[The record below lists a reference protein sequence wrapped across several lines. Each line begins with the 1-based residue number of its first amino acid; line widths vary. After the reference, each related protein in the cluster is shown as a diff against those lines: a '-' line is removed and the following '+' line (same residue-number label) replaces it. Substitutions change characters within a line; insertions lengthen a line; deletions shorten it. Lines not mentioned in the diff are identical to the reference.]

1 MVSRLHSLAA
11 RWRLW
16 SAAFDRWLQ
25 IYTPDD
31 RVNGR
36 FRAQQIQAIL
46 RLTPLTF
53 IANIL
58 TVGVLWSSFAGSPQ
72 FPALLLWG
80 LLLIVLVLLGA
91 RPWLAQLRGRGHEQ
105 ASHRALQKA
114 VNHASVLGLLW
125 GSMPLL
131 AAANPSPLL
140 TLIMSVVVIGMLCAG
155 GFALSSVPK
164 AAIVYTFLVG
174 LGCGLGIFRNPL
186 LARWE
191 IALLLLVYCL
201 VVTAAIITSARTF
214 GARLRAEA
222 EAARQQQLISLLLND
237 FEAHASDWL
246 WELDDQGYLHQPS
259 LKLAQ
264 LWGVPLITLR
274 TTPLVQIFRQY
285 APLDAEELA
294 EAEATLEQL
303 ELRFSHNQSFRNL
316 VIPLQVKGK
325 TRWWR
330 LTAKPLNNKEGHQPS
345 WRGVGAEAT
354 DARKAEREMNRLA
367 NCDALTGLANRHQ
380 FNRRLAELASSLR
393 ADDKRFALLFLD
405 LDNFKHVNDSLGHGV
420 GDRVLQMLAQRLH
433 KSLRQGDL
441 LARLGGDEFALI
453 SLGDDAVRNAGQ
465 IAQRLLECFVEPCNI
480 DGLNLQ
486 LGCSLGIVL
495 APEHSDQPEVL
506 LKYADMALYAAKAAG
521 RNTFQFY
528 QEGMAVT
535 AQRRL
540 TMLNDMRRALE
551 AVPSIRE
558 LSGGIKQNF
567 RWPEALQLP
576 QFELYYQPQI
586 CLEGDRIIGFE
597 ALIRWHHPERG
608 QIPPA
613 EFIPIAEE
621 SNMILP
627 LGVWVLMEACRQAAL
642 WPDNWRVAVNISASQ
657 FSHGNL
663 VQLVQRALCQYGLAP
678 ERLEL
683 EITESLLIQDA
694 QSTRKTLSE
703 LQQLGVRVALDDF
716 GTGYSSL
723 AYLRNFPLTQLKI
736 DRSFVSAL
744 KQDESAR
751 AIVSAIL
758 QLSRALN
765 LETLAEGIESE
776 QEISILRQMG
786 CGLGQGFLFAKPIP
800 AHALLEFASVYQHK
814 L

>member
-1 MVSRLHSLAA
+1 MASGFTSLAA

-46 RLTPLTF
+46 RLTPLTL
-53 IANIL
+53 IANLLNIGVIL
-58 TVGVLWSSFAGSPQ
+58 HSFAGSPQ
-72 FPALLLWG
+72 FSALLIWALTV
-80 LLLIVLVLLGA
+80 IALVLFGA
-91 RPWLAQLRGRGHEQ
+91 SPWLQQMRGHRREQ
-105 ASHRALQKA
+105 ASHHALQKA
-114 VNHASVLGLLW
+114 VNHAIVLGLLW
-125 GSMPLL
+125 GALPLL
-131 AAANPSPLL
+131 AAANPNPQL
-140 TLIMSVVVIGMLCAG
+140 TLIMSVITIGMLCAG
-155 GFALSSVPK
+155 GFALSSIPK
-164 AAIVYTFLVG
+164 AAIAYTFLVC
-174 LGCGLGIFRNPL
+174 LGCALGITRNPL
-186 LARWE
+186 LARWD
-191 IALLLLVYCL
+191 IALLLLMYCL

-237 FEAHASDWL
+237 YEAHASDWL
-246 WELDDQGYLHQPS
+246 WELDDRGYLHQPS

-264 LWGVPLITLR
+264 MWGIPLITLR
-274 TTPLVQIFRQY
+274 TTPLLHIFRQY
-285 APLDAEELA
+285 APLEEGELT
-294 EAEATLEQL
+294 EAEAAMEQL
-303 ELRFSHNQSFRNL
+303 ELRFRHNQSFRNL
-316 VIPLQVKGK
+316 VIPLHVKGK

-330 LTAKPLNNKEGHQPS
+330 LTAKPLNPTDDHQPG
-345 WRGVGAEAT
+345 WRGVGAEVT
-354 DARKAEREMNRLA
+354 ETREAEQEMSRLA

-380 FNRRLAELASSLR
+380 FNRRLAELASSQR
-393 ADDKRFALLFLD
+393 ADDKCFALLFLD
-405 LDNFKHVNDSLGHGV
+405 LDNFKHINDSLGHGV
-420 GDRVLQMLAQRLH
+420 GDRVLQAIAQRLY

-453 SLGDDAVRNAGQ
+453 SRGDDAVHNAGQ

-495 APEHSDQPEVL
+495 SPEHSDQPELL

-528 QEGMAVT
+528 QEGMAVI

-540 TMLNDMRRALE
+540 MMLNDLRRALE

-586 CLEGDRIIGFE
+586 CLETDKIIGFE

-608 QIPPA
+608 LIPPA

-627 LGVWVLMEACRQAAL
+627 LGVWVLMEACRQAAQ
-642 WPDNWRVAVNISASQ
+642 WPEEWRVAVNISASQ
-657 FSHGNL
+657 FCHGNL
-663 VQLVQRALCQYGLAP
+663 VQLVQRALSQNSLAAA
-678 ERLEL
+678 RLEL

-694 QSTRKTLSE
+694 QSARKTLSE
-703 LQQLGVRVALDDF
+703 LKQLGVRIALDDF

-723 AYLRNFPLTQLKI
+723 AYLRNFPITQLKI

-744 KQDESAR
+744 HQDDSAR
-751 AIVSAIL
+751 AIVGAIL

-765 LETLAEGIESE
+765 LETLAEGIESTA
-776 QEISILRQMG
+776 EIDILRQLG
-786 CGLGQGFLFAKPIP
+786 CRLGQGFLFAKPIP